1 MKDQPNF
8 LSENGPSP
16 AKKSFDRLT
25 KQPTHFTLLQVDG
38 FPLVSAVSRTLLASQ
53 STHLTKVR
61 YSVLY
66 FAWKFTEERNKPM
79 STKKKLFVFY
89 MILIVLLFL
98 NIFFFADYI
107 WIERILMIGVISILL
122 IIIFYDKR
130 KD

>member
-1 MKDQPNF
+1 
-8 LSENGPSP
+8 
-16 AKKSFDRLT
+16 
-25 KQPTHFTLLQVDG
+25 
-38 FPLVSAVSRTLLASQ
+38 
-53 STHLTKVR
+53 
-61 YSVLY
+61 
-66 FAWKFTEERNKPM
+66 M

-107 WIERILMIGVISILL
+107 WIEKILMIGVISILL